1 MKSSNNIQLA
11 LLNSAWIALGMLGI
25 SVAQAQ
31 QARSDVLRITPP
43 GGPSITFIIAE
54 TVAIPPGEPGA
65 VFNPIPG
72 LDPFSMDI
80 PFLLGAGAHFV
91 LLTEP
96 LGTIPEPG
104 EVAIPIPCPLV
115 GQQCILSDIV
125 VGLLDTSGLAHVG
138 FYSDASPVFFSP
150 DLALILGAPSLLE
163 DGTFQDVTGLLGF
176 LPTATSPGGPRVEV
190 FSDIVPVPAA
200 AWLFG
205 GALGLLGAVRR
216 RAAA

>member
-1 MKSSNNIQLA
+1 MKTSNSIQLA
-11 LLNSAWIALGMLGI
+11 LLNSAWIALGMLDM
-25 SVAQAQ
+25 SAAQAQ
-31 QARSDVLRITPP
+31 QTQSDFLRITPP
-43 GGPSITFIIAE
+43 GGPSITFTIIESA
-54 TVAIPPGEPGA
+54 VPPGEPGA

-96 LGTIPEPG
+96 VGTIPEPG
-104 EVAIPIPCPLV
+104 EAAVPIPCPLV

-138 FYSDASPVFFSP
+138 FYSDPHPVFFSG
-150 DLALILGAPSLLE
+150 DLALIFGAPQLVE

-176 LPTATSPGGPRVEV
+176 LPSAVSPGGPRVEV
-190 FSDIVPVPAA
+190 FSDVVPVPAA

-205 GALGLLGAVRR
+205 GALGLLGAFRR